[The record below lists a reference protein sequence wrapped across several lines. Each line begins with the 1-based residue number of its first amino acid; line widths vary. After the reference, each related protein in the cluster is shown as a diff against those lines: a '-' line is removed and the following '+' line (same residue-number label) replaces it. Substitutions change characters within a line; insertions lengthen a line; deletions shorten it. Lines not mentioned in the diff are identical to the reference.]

1 MSSFYQL
8 FPDPIATDAFIF
20 TPFTSF
26 QAKCTE
32 QSVNSYER
40 YTDLE
45 ERALTNYLNEVQHI
59 NQPNFVY
66 SSSIHPTHINMFLN
80 PRYYIG

>member
-45 ERALTNYLNEVQHI
+45 ERALTNYLNEV
-59 NQPNFVY
+59 
-66 SSSIHPTHINMFLN
+66 
-80 PRYYIG
+80 